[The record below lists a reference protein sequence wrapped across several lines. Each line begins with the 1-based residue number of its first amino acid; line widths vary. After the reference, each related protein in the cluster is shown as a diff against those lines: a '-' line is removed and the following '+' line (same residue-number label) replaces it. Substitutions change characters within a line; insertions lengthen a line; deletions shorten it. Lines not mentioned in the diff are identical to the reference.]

1 MNLDRVTSERSVD
14 LSTGVLDWDRLYLE
28 LAPRVY
34 NYVRFRTGS
43 HRDVEDLTSRT
54 FEKAWRARARY
65 SEGRA
70 GVSTWLFRIAQNV
83 CIDHVRAR
91 RPHVAFDEATTVVTD
106 DTPERQ
112 AERDSDLARLAAL
125 TRQCSERDR
134 ELLALKYG
142 AVFTNRE
149 IAKLTGLSES
159 NVGTLLHRLVQTLR
173 SHW

>member
-1 MNLDRVTSERSVD
+1 MNLDRVTSEQPAN
-14 LSTGVLDWDRLYLE
+14 LSAAVLDWDRIYLE

-43 HRDVEDLTSRT
+43 HRDAEDLTSRT

-65 SEGRA
+65 SEGRS
-70 GVSTWLFRIAQNV
+70 GISTWLFRIAQNV
-83 CIDHVRAR
+83 CIDHLRAR
-91 RPHVAFDEATTVVTD
+91 RAEVAFEETTAITD

-112 AERDSDLARLAAL
+112 VERGSDLARLAAL
-125 TRQCSERDR
+125 TRECSERDR

-173 SHW
+173 SQW

>member
-1 MNLDRVTSERSVD
+1 MNLDRVTSD
-14 LSTGVLDWDRLYLE
+14 QPANLSAAVLDWDRIYLE

-43 HRDVEDLTSRT
+43 HRDAEDLTSRT
-54 FEKAWRARARY
+54 FEKAWGARARY
-65 SEGRA
+65 SERRSGI
-70 GVSTWLFRIAQNV
+70 STWLFRIAQNV
-83 CIDHVRAR
+83 CIDYARAR
-91 RPHVAFDEATTVVTD
+91 RAEVAFEETTVITD

-112 AERDSDLARLAAL
+112 MERGSDLARLAAL
-125 TRQCSERDR
+125 TRGFSNRDR

-173 SHW
+173 SQW